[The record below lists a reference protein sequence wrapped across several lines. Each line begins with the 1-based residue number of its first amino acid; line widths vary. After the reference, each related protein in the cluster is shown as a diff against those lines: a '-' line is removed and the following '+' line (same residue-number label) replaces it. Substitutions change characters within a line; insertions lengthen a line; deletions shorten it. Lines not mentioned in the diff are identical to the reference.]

1 MKDEKL
7 QCFWGSWKNP
17 SFRGGF
23 LKKPIYIGGL
33 PKKGGGVWTV
43 CRSKRG
49 AWQERGGGVFDG
61 GLILQFKPCFV
72 QYYSQLIE
80 YYGMVHFNVIV
91 SVCILVTI

>member
-33 PKKGGGVWTV
+33 PKKGGG
-43 CRSKRG
+43 G
-49 AWQERGGGVFDG
+49 FGQFADLIG
-61 GLILQFKPCFV
+61 GLGKKEGVVFLM
-72 QYYSQLIE
+72 
-80 YYGMVHFNVIV
+80 GG
-91 SVCILVTI
+91 